1 MTSIRTIVLMVCM
14 AGLTSLTFA
23 QSAQTAPAGTPPRV
37 APADAKNHV
46 GEMATVCG
54 KVVDSKIFPKYGV
67 AGRGRPVSFD
77 LDQPEPNPIFYFV
90 TFGAQ
95 PGGPEEAVAAYKDKQ
110 VCVTGKITM
119 PKDTPFIMAADRSQI
134 KPQAENK

>member
-1 MTSIRTIVLMVCM
+1 MTSLRMLIGMVCM
-14 AGLTSLTFA
+14 AGLTSLTVAQNA
-23 QSAQTAPAGTPPRV
+23 QSAPAAAPPRIAPAE
-37 APADAKNHV
+37 AKSHV

-54 KVVDSKIFPKYGV
+54 KVVGSKIFPKYGV

-110 VCVTGKITM
+110 VCVTGKINM